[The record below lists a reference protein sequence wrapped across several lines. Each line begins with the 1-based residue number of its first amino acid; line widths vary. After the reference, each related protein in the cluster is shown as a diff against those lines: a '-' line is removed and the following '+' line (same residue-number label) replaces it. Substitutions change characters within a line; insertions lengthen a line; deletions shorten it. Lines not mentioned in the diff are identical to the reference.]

1 MPEEE
6 ANRVLAQLLGH
17 VVHSMGAQRGAI
29 LLLEDEESPQ
39 LLSVG
44 EAGSDDDAIAE
55 MERAMCAATLRHG
68 RPLILDDARSL
79 DPAASFGAGWPAY
92 AGVAA
97 PVPGPDA
104 PAGALAA
111 LGARPD
117 WLPGARE
124 IELLVIGAKL
134 LTRALRALVAPVSV
148 SRQVGQLQAELAA
161 YDEETHEHC
170 REVGD
175 LACAVGRAFDLDPF
189 ALAELLFAAELH
201 DLGKS
206 ALPRAILRKRGPL
219 DEAEWDHVRRH
230 PGLGAEM
237 LAGVPG
243 LAPVGWVVQHHHE
256 RWDGT
261 GYPHGLARE
270 RIPLASRIVA
280 ACDAYLAMVR
290 DRPYR
295 PARSERSAIAEL
307 HAGAG
312 TQWDPHVVEAL
323 VATLHDTALCALRR
337 GARTAPSA
345 RGDGSRPGPRSADG
359 ARTAPRR

>member
-6 ANRVLAQLLGH
+6 ASRVLAQLIRH
-17 VVHSMGAQRGAI
+17 VVHSVGAQRGAV
-29 LLLEDEESPQ
+29 LLLEDDEP
-39 LLSVG
+39 LRLVTVG
-44 EAGSDDDAIAE
+44 DRPAQDTVGAAAVTQ
-55 MERAMCAATLRHG
+55 MARALCTATLRHG
-68 RPLILDDARSL
+68 RPLVVDDARSL
-79 DPAASFGAGWPAY
+79 DPAASFGAGWPPH
-92 AGVAA
+92 AGMAA
-97 PVPGPDA
+97 PVPGDGA

-111 LGARPD
+111 LGVRPS
-117 WLPGARE
+117 WLPGPRE
-124 IELLVIGAKL
+124 LELLVIGADL
-134 LTRALRALVAPVSV
+134 LARALAALVAPGSV
-148 SRQVGQLQAELAA
+148 SAQVGRLQSELAA
-161 YDEETHEHC
+161 HDEETHEHC

-175 LACAVGRAFDLDPF
+175 LACAVGRSFDLDPF
-189 ALAELLFAAELH
+189 ELVELLFAGELH

-219 DEAEWDHVRRH
+219 DESEWRHVRRH
-230 PGLGAEM
+230 PHLGAEM
-237 LAGVPG
+237 LASVPG

-295 PARSERSAIAEL
+295 AARSEPAAIAEL

-323 VATLHDTALCALRR
+323 VEALREA
-337 GARTAPSA
+337 G
-345 RGDGSRPGPRSADG
+345 
-359 ARTAPRR
+359 

>member
-6 ANRVLAQLLGH
+6 ASRVLAQLTRH
-17 VVHSMGAQRGAI
+17 VVHSVGAQRGGV
-29 LLLEDEESPQ
+29 LLLEEGEPPQ
-39 LLSVG
+39 LVTVG
-44 EAGSDDDAIAE
+44 DRDEDHAGSKADAAVGHVV
-55 MERAMCAATLRHG
+55 RALCAATMRHG
-68 RPLILDDARSL
+68 RPLMVDDARAL
-79 DPAASFGAGWPAY
+79 DPAASFGAGWPPY

-97 PVPGPDA
+97 PVPGDGSPV
-104 PAGALAA
+104 GALAA
-111 LGARPD
+111 LGMRPS

-124 IELLVIGAKL
+124 LELLVIGADL
-134 LTRALRALVAPVSV
+134 LARALAALVAPGSV
-148 SRQVGQLQAELAA
+148 SGQVGRLQSELAA

-175 LACAVGRAFDLDPF
+175 LACAVGRSFDLDPF
-189 ALAELLFAAELH
+189 ELAELLFAAELH

-206 ALPRAILRKRGPL
+206 ALPHAILRKRGPL
-219 DEAEWDHVRRH
+219 DESEWRHVQRH
-230 PGLGAEM
+230 PVLGAEM
-237 LAGVPG
+237 LAAVPG

-295 PARSERSAIAEL
+295 AARSAPAAIAEL

-312 TQWDPHVVEAL
+312 TQWDPEVVEVLVEAL
-323 VATLHDTALCALRR
+323 HEAA
-337 GARTAPSA
+337 
-345 RGDGSRPGPRSADG
+345 
-359 ARTAPRR
+359 

>member
-1 MPEEE
+1 MIEVLGPPRTRMEAMPEAE
-6 ANRVLAQLLGH
+6 ASRVLAQLLRH
-17 VVHSMGAQRGAI
+17 VVHSVGAQRGAV
-29 LLLEDEESPQ
+29 LLLEGGEGPQ
-39 LLSVG
+39 LVTVG
-44 EAGSDDDAIAE
+44 DPDAEGHGGATE
-55 MERAMCAATLRHG
+55 VTQMERALCAAALRHG
-68 RPLILDDARSL
+68 RPLVVDDARSL
-79 DPAASFGAGWPAY
+79 DPAASFAAGWPPH

-97 PVPGPDA
+97 PVPGSGA
-104 PAGALAA
+104 PMGALAA
-111 LGARPD
+111 LGVRPS
-117 WLPGARE
+117 WLPGPRE
-124 IELLVIGAKL
+124 LELLIIGADL
-134 LTRALRALVAPVSV
+134 LARALAALVAPGSV
-148 SRQVGQLQAELAA
+148 SAQVGRLQSELAA
-161 YDEETHEHC
+161 YDEETHAHC

-175 LACAVGRAFDLDPF
+175 LACSVGRSFGLDPF
-189 ALAELLFAAELH
+189 ELAELLFAAELH

-206 ALPRAILRKRGPL
+206 ALPRAILRKRGAL

-237 LAGVPG
+237 LAAVPG

-295 PARSERSAIAEL
+295 AARSEPAAIAEL

-312 TQWDPHVVEAL
+312 TQWDPQVVEVLVEAL
-323 VATLHDTALCALRR
+323 HAAA
-337 GARTAPSA
+337 
-345 RGDGSRPGPRSADG
+345 
-359 ARTAPRR
+359 

>member
-6 ANRVLAQLLGH
+6 ASRVLAQLIRH
-17 VVHSMGAQRGAI
+17 VVHSVGAQRGAV
-29 LLLEDEESPQ
+29 LLLEDGEPLRLVTVGDSPAQ
-39 LLSVG
+39 DTV
-44 EAGSDDDAIAE
+44 AAAAVTQ
-55 MERAMCAATLRHG
+55 MERALCTATLRHG
-68 RPLILDDARSL
+68 RPLVVDDARAL
-79 DPAASFGAGWPAY
+79 DPAASFGAGWPPH

-97 PVPGPDA
+97 PGPGSGGPV
-104 PAGALAA
+104 GALAA
-111 LGARPD
+111 LGVRPS
-117 WLPGARE
+117 WLPGPRE
-124 IELLVIGAKL
+124 LELLVIGADL
-134 LTRALRALVAPVSV
+134 LARALTALVAPGSV
-148 SRQVGQLQAELAA
+148 SAQVGRLQSELAA
-161 YDEETHEHC
+161 HDEETHEHC

-175 LACAVGRAFDLDPF
+175 LACAVGRSFELDPF
-189 ALAELLFAAELH
+189 ELAELLFAAELH

-219 DEAEWDHVRRH
+219 DEPEWRHVRRH

-237 LAGVPG
+237 LASVPG

-295 PARSERSAIAEL
+295 AARSQPAAIAEL

-323 VATLHDTALCALRR
+323 VEALREA
-337 GARTAPSA
+337 G
-345 RGDGSRPGPRSADG
+345 
-359 ARTAPRR
+359 